1 MSMFSCGLPDAEKSS
16 SRVLKPP
23 GGGHSD
29 IFGSPETKP
38 NHARPKYDQQNSS
51 NISGALG
58 TTDANALCEKTAR
71 AIEQQQHKE
80 NPNAAGE
87 STGAAQ
93 NGGDKHEDAA
103 QPQAQGRHRVPP
115 GGYSTGFW

>member
-1 MSMFSCGLPDAEKSS
+1 MFCGLPDAEKSS

-29 IFGSPETKP
+29 IFGSPDTKP

-58 TTDANALCEKTAR
+58 TTDANDTCEKTAR
-71 AIEQQQHKE
+71 AMEQQQPKDG
-80 NPNAAGE
+80 PDAAGHNNG
-87 STGAAQ
+87 TTQ
-93 NGGDKHEDAA
+93 NGEKAHDE
-103 QPQAQGRHRVPP
+103 PQQTHGRHRVPP

>member
-1 MSMFSCGLPDAEKSS
+1 MFSCGLPDAEKSS

-23 GGGHSD
+23 GGGHSN

-58 TTDANALCEKTAR
+58 TTDANEICEKTAR
-71 AIEQQQHKE
+71 ALEQHQHKE

-87 STGAAQ
+87 RPGAGAQ
-93 NGGDKHEDAA
+93 NGGSDKHDDSA

>member
-1 MSMFSCGLPDAEKSS
+1 MSTFCGLPDAEKNS

-29 IFGSPETKP
+29 IFGSPDIKP
-38 NHARPKYDQQNSS
+38 NHSRPKYDQQNSS

-58 TTDANALCEKTAR
+58 TNDANEIAEKTAR
-71 AIEQQQHKE
+71 ALEQHKHKDGDA
-80 NPNAAGE
+80 N
-87 STGAAQ
+87 GAADSGTQ
-93 NGGDKHEDAA
+93 NGDKHTDAA
-103 QPQAQGRHRVPP
+103 APQAHGRHRVPP